1 MKFNFSQDRW
11 VKTILT
17 DMFEVEAD
25 SYEDAVRIVKEC
37 RSEDLRDCKDDR
49 IKFVDTECRDEDCDI
64 SLISFHESCGKPTI
78 VVYGEI
84 DGSYD
89 KIKDNSDEFRN
100 GAY

>member
-17 DMFEVEAD
+17 DIFEVEA
-25 SYEDAVRIVKEC
+25 
-37 RSEDLRDCKDDR
+37 LRDCKDDR
-49 IKFVDTECRDEDCDI
+49 IKFVDTEWRDEEYDI
-64 SLISFHESCGKPTI
+64 SLISFHESCGNPTI
-78 VVYGEI
+78 VVYGDV

-89 KIKDNSDEFRN
+89 KIKDNKEEFRN